1 MGGGRGVGV
10 GSGGFAE
17 MAMLMLMLV
26 LFVVVVLAVVVVVL
40 VAVLVVVPGVLAV
53 LVVGG
58 TGSCI
63 PPSSLMSHSCRNGAT
78 RGESI
83 GTGFGLPKKIDAQ
96 PGSPP
101 LPRRRSGPP

>member
-1 MGGGRGVGV
+1 
-10 GSGGFAE
+10 
-17 MAMLMLMLV
+17 MLMLMLV

-101 LPRRRSGPP
+101 LPRRRSSPP